1 MYTHLLHNA
10 LLYCLYMNKKVIGF
24 SVGLSMVF
32 VSVLGVSAQSAS
44 DATAPEPTLYALP
57 AEAIRDI
64 MPISASVGDVD
75 TIQTSTCLDL
85 QSASLRYKATDSMTN
100 GEVSMLQDFLV
111 ATSLLKTQVT
121 GYFGLATF
129 SAVKQFQK
137 KSGFS
142 PTGYVGPLTKAKI
155 KEMSCNG
162 EVVPLSQ
169 NQGQQWQG
177 QPQQGGQNGIQPKPA
192 VLPTTN
198 GSGTPTMMGR
208 PPMNASASPL
218 PPVYGS
224 TTPGFPPSQWMGMS
238 SGTPKMPPT
247 AVACTM
253 EARLCPDGRMMARN
267 PMNCEWITA
276 SCGQGQGQGI
286 GSSTKPLP
294 TIAPKPP
301 MMIRGSAT
309 MTPAMP
315 PVKGQMRAPSTGAVA
330 PTGL

>member
-1 MYTHLLHNA
+1 
-10 LLYCLYMNKKVIGF
+10 MNKKVIGF

-32 VSVLGVSAQSAS
+32 VSVFGVSAQSAS
-44 DATAPEPTLYALP
+44 DATAPVPTLYALP
-57 AEAIRDI
+57 AEAMRDI

-75 TIQTSTCLDL
+75 TTQTSTCIDL
-85 QSASLRYKATDSMTN
+85 QSASLRYKANDTSTS
-100 GEVSMLQDFLV
+100 GEVSVLQDFLV

-121 GYFGLATF
+121 GFFGLATF

-137 KSGFS
+137 NVGLN

-169 NQGQQWQG
+169 SQGQGQG
-177 QPQQGGQNGIQPKPA
+177 GQAPQGGQNGVQQKP
-192 VLPTTN
+192 PMMRFEN
-198 GSGTPTMMGR
+198 GSGTPPMMGR
-208 PPMNASASPL
+208 PPMNASSSTL
-218 PPVYGS
+218 PPMYGS
-224 TTPGFPPSQWMGMS
+224 TTPGFPPRQGMGMGMS

-276 SCGQGQGQGI
+276 SCGQGQGV
-286 GSSTKPLP
+286 GSSTNP
-294 TIAPKPP
+294 PKPP
-301 MMIRGSAT
+301 VMIRGSAT

-315 PVKGQMRAPSTGAVA
+315 PIRGQMGAPSAGAVA

>member
-1 MYTHLLHNA
+1 
-10 LLYCLYMNKKVIGF
+10 MNKKVIGF

-44 DATAPEPTLYALP
+44 DATAPVPTLYALP

-75 TIQTSTCLDL
+75 TTQTSTCLDL
-85 QSASLRYKATDSMTN
+85 QSASLRYKATDAITN

-137 KSGFS
+137 KYGFS
-142 PTGYVGPLTKAKI
+142 PTGYVGPLTKARI

-169 NQGQQWQG
+169 NQG

-192 VLPTTN
+192 VLPFTN

-208 PPMNASASPL
+208 PPMNASSSPFPL
-218 PPVYGS
+218 MYGS

-238 SGTPKMPPT
+238 SGTPKIPPT

-276 SCGQGQGQGI
+276 SCGQGQGQGVG
-286 GSSTKPLP
+286 GSTNP
-294 TIAPKPP
+294 PKAP

-330 PTGL
+330 PTGI